1 MKQVTKEYPPRAGIH
16 TALKNKQAADSR
28 ALALATTI
36 RELMAAGFVSQC
48 DLTNEL
54 NRRGIPAA
62 HGGDWRYTTVRRVL
76 IRLGLK
82 TTGKRNI
89 ALTNKQAA
97 DARAMAMASIIRA
110 IQATGVVSFSAI
122 ARDLNQQE
130 ITTARGKI
138 WHPSSVERL
147 LHRLKRLEP
156 SSRTAVAADD

>member
-1 MKQVTKEYPPRAGIH
+1 MRRYTRL
-16 TALKNKQAADSR
+16 LKSKQAADSR

-62 HGGDWRYTTVRRVL
+62 HGGGWHYTTVRRVL
-76 IRLGLK
+76 IRLKK
-82 TTGKRNI
+82 TSKRNI
-89 ALTNKQAA
+89 ALTNNQAA

-122 ARDLNQQE
+122 ARDLNERE
-130 ITTARGKI
+130 ITTARGSN
-138 WHPSSVERL
+138 WHPSSVSKL
-147 LHRLKRLEP
+147 LYRLKRLEP
-156 SSRTAVAADD
+156 SSRTSPAG